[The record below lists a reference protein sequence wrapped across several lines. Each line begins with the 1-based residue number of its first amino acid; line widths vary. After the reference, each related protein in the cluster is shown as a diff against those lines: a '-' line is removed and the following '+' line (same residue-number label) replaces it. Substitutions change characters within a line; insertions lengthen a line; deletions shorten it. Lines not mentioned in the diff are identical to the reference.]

1 MNTKEINAVINDFW
15 NRGYAFDQCI
25 KDMAFLGSF
34 SGHYGWKNTAFGDCD
49 IWILCDDI
57 NNVESWDSIEKMLDS
72 LKSYIK
78 NVFPDLYILYEVAYG
93 PYKPEIP
100 VLDSDVLFLHIT
112 VDDIDSYKRHSD
124 FTKLSWSKYLGF
136 FNSRILSELMI
147 FYEPL
152 SLNLQTVRYGLDDSL
167 HTLESKK
174 FEIEKYDFDKNCFV
188 KDSYYLG
195 DFAFSEYMLYIS
207 MTNARNF
214 YRAQGISTADSLPND
229 LFVKD
234 FCHYLNN
241 NTLQDI
247 FRIKKDV
254 EMSGYGCVH
263 VDLLYE
269 KVCSFL
275 KDLCYAW
282 EHLSCV

>member
-1 MNTKEINAVINDFW
+1 MNTKEINNVINDFW
-15 NRGYAFDQCI
+15 NRDYVFDKCI

-57 NNVESWDSIEKMLDS
+57 NNVKTWDSIERILDT
-72 LKSYIK
+72 LKSYLK
-78 NVFPDLYILYEVAYG
+78 HVFPNIFVLYEVAYG
-93 PYKPEIP
+93 PYKPEIT

-112 VDDIDSYKRHSD
+112 VDDIDSYKKHSD

-136 FNSRILSELMI
+136 RNSKILSDLLSLC
-147 FYEPL
+147 EPL
-152 SLNLQTVRYGLDDSL
+152 SLNLQTVRYGLGDSL
-167 HTLESKK
+167 HALERKK
-174 FEIEKYDFDKNCFV
+174 FEIEKYDFDKKCLV

-195 DFAFSEYMLYIS
+195 DCAFSEYMLYMA

-214 YRAQGISTADSLPND
+214 YRAQGISVADSLPND
-229 LFVKD
+229 LFVKE

-247 FRIKKDV
+247 YSIKKDV
-254 EMSGYGCVH
+254 EMFGYGCVH
-263 VDLLYE
+263 VNVLYE
-269 KVCSFL
+269 KVYSFL

-282 EHLSCV
+282 KHISDI